1 MANAEQAQKNTVS
14 HAVLCLTFIR
24 LCLLAAGLCSE
35 QESNCILISLEL
47 KNIILLNQ
55 MPNVNEILIRV
66 SFAERRLVEI

>member
-47 KNIILLNQ
+47 KKHH
-55 MPNVNEILIRV
+55 P
-66 SFAERRLVEI
+66 AESNAKC